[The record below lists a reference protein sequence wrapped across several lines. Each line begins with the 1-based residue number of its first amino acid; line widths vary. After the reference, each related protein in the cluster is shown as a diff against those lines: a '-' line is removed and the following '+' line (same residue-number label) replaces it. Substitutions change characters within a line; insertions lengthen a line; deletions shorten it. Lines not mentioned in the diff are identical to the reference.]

1 MPTVH
6 NTAIAYSITL
16 RYYRIILWWLY
27 KRLGLDYNI
36 DHYYTIGNYL
46 LPTASYL
53 PHATGNIPPAIC
65 CEQYATGHILPA
77 IYHLLYAS
85 WYLQGNKSLIWVWSI
100 YANMLSRDIGSIQYL
115 ESAIGRVESSR
126 WKQYHQVQ
134 FKECIKV
141 SLELYFKVMTGCTG
155 KYAEGLQWSVQSEG

>member
-1 MPTVH
+1 
-6 NTAIAYSITL
+6 
-16 RYYRIILWWLY
+16 
-27 KRLGLDYNI
+27 
-36 DHYYTIGNYL
+36 
-46 LPTASYL
+46 
-53 PHATGNIPPAIC
+53 
-65 CEQYATGHILPA
+65 
-77 IYHLLYAS
+77 
-85 WYLQGNKSLIWVWSI
+85 
-100 YANMLSRDIGSIQYL
+100 MLSRDIGSIQYL